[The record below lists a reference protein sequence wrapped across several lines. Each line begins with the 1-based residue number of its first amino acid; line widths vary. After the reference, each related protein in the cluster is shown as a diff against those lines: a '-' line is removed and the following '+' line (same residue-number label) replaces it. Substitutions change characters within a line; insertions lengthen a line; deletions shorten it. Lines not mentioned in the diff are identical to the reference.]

1 MHKNFLDAM
10 YQTHFEFGF
19 RNKFIF
25 VYKYDPYL
33 FIRART
39 FTIIIRIYFTDD
51 GKCRKRKVSN
61 ISAIDI
67 EYVTGTGVVKGR

>member
-1 MHKNFLDAM
+1 M
-10 YQTHFEFGF
+10 YAYIQ
-19 RNKFIF
+19 FIF

-51 GKCRKRKVSN
+51 GECRKKRKVSN
-61 ISAIDI
+61 ISAIDF